1 MSTTYG
7 PAMPSSR
14 LAGLFGWR
22 AERRP
27 EPGFAHVLGAGAAFF
42 LWLATNALVG
52 EVASD
57 DVQLPGILFNAAL
70 LVIALLVGA
79 LMAGP
84 VRTGAVALCVFTV
97 PVIWG
102 LTLGEGGP
110 VGDGDT
116 RLFYILTIVSYSGLA
131 TLLWTRG
138 RGILV
143 GLVLL
148 LVFSWVV
155 WEVDNGKNSI
165 PFQGQIEA
173 TSQSGDG
180 VRLDDPSSSS
190 DAGDNTT
197 ETSVA
202 ALGIGLV
209 YLGAAAALD
218 RKKLAGLATPFI
230 VAGFIATVAGASVLG
245 FRESVV
251 AGGLALA
258 LAGLVIGLVGG
269 LGMDRRF
276 STWTGVILVVIGVGV
291 AATEVPDSNLGFAG
305 LFALI
310 GVGLAGAAWLFAPIL
325 GEFTDGDVNAGKVT

>member
-1 MSTTYG
+1 MSK
-7 PAMPSSR
+7 PASAMPASR
-14 LAGLFGWR
+14 VVETLGWR

-57 DVQLPGILFNAAL
+57 DVQLPGILFNVAL

-79 LMAGP
+79 LAAGP

-97 PVIWG
+97 PLVWG
-102 LTLGEGGP
+102 LTLGDSGP
-110 VGDGDT
+110 NGDGDT
-116 RLFYILTIVSYSGLA
+116 RLFYLLTIVSYTVLA

-148 LVFSWVV
+148 LLFSWIV
-155 WEVDNGKNSI
+155 WEVDEGKNSV

-173 TSQSGDG
+173 TSQSSDG

-190 DAGDNTT
+190 DAGGNTT

-202 ALGIGLV
+202 ALVIGLV

-230 VAGFIATVAGASVLG
+230 VVGLIGTIVGAGVLG

-258 LAGLVIGLVGG
+258 LAGLVVGLVGG

-276 STWTGVILVVIGVGV
+276 STWFGVILVVIGVGT
-291 AATEVPDSNLGFAG
+291 AASEVPDSNLGFAG

-310 GVGLAGAAWLFAPIL
+310 GLGLAAAAWLFAPIL
-325 GEFTDGDVNAGKVT
+325 GEFVDGDVNSGKVT